1 MPVVASDVSG
11 ASSAVST
18 VLGAL
23 TTYATGWVS
32 DVTTWMT
39 GFIPVVIPLA
49 GIALAVAVG
58 MKIFKRFSKA

>member
-1 MPVVASDVSG
+1 MPVVASEVG
-11 ASSAVST
+11 ASSAVTT
-18 VLGAL
+18 VLTAL

-49 GIALAVAVG
+49 GIALAIAVG
-58 MKIFKRFSKA
+58 LKIFKRFSKA

>member
-1 MPVVASDVSG
+1 MPVVASEVG

-49 GIALAVAVG
+49 GIALAIAVG
-58 MKIFKRFSKA
+58 LKIFKRFSKA

>member
-1 MPVVASDVSG
+1 MPVVASDVG

-23 TTYATGWVS
+23 STYATGWVS

-39 GFIPVVIPLA
+39 GFIPVVLPLA
-49 GIALAVAVG
+49 GIALAIAVG
-58 MKIFKRFSKA
+58 LKIFKRFSKA

>member
-1 MPVVASDVSG
+1 MPVVASDVG

-49 GIALAVAVG
+49 GIALAIAVG
-58 MKIFKRFSKA
+58 LKIFKRFSKA

>member
-1 MPVVASDVSG
+1 MPVVASDVG

-39 GFIPVVIPLA
+39 AFIPVVIPLA
-49 GIALAVAVG
+49 GIALAIAVG
-58 MKIFKRFSKA
+58 LKIFKRFSKA